1 MLRYAGHDVVF
12 QEFPDEVTLAVNL
25 AGCPHRC
32 PGCHSPWLRR
42 DEGDELDEA
51 RLLALAESYRGAVT
65 CVALMGGDADPQA
78 VARLLTAVRERFGPR
93 MHTGWYSGS
102 DALPEGFRPEAFT
115 YVKIGS
121 WQADRGPL
129 TSPTTNQ
136 RLYRVTPG
144 GLEDITPLMRRRGPA

>member
-51 RLLALAESYRGAVT
+51 RLLDLVESYRDAVT

-78 VARLLTAVRERFGPR
+78 VARLLAAVKDHFGPA

-121 WQADRGPL
+121 WQAGRGPL

-144 GLEDITPLMRRRGPA
+144 GLEDITRLMRRRGPA

>member
-51 RLLALAESYRGAVT
+51 RLLALAESYRDAVT

-78 VARLLTAVRERFGPR
+78 VARLLTAVREHFGPR

-102 DALPEGFRPEAFT
+102 DALPPGFRPEAFT

-121 WQADRGPL
+121 WQAERGPL

-144 GLEDITPLMRRRGPA
+144 GLEDITPLMRRRPV